1 MSVSSVLG
9 GAKKPRK
16 SKTQTVDLKS
26 KGKFKVRKGKLHRA
40 LNIPENET
48 IGPTR
53 IKVALNSPKPNV
65 RRMARSARG
74 LTSMKKG

>member
-1 MSVSSVLG
+1 MTSKILG

-16 SKTQTVDLKS
+16 AKTQTVDLKS
-26 KGKFKVRKGKLHRA
+26 KGKFKIRKGALHRA
-40 LNIPENET
+40 LGIPEGEK
-48 IGPTR
+48 IGPSR
-53 IKVALNSPKPNV
+53 IKAALGSPKPAV